1 MALRNQPY
9 IPLYVQDFLTD
20 EKLNMCSITSQGVYI
35 KLMCLFHKSNE
46 YGGILLKQKDKQ
58 TTKQNMKHI
67 DFFALKVAKLLP
79 IDLQTITDALI
90 ELVEEGVL
98 IIDGDFIYQ
107 KRMVK
112 DNKVSEI
119 RAEAGKLGGKKN
131 SEKVNFAKAK
141 VEANIE
147 TKAKQNTEYECEFSI
162 DTDIDIDL
170 INKGVAIK
178 KNEWQNL
185 DQKKWVEDN
194 CPTLLTM
201 TKPLTNEG
209 LNKLISEFGMTK
221 VEDKLIAMENVLDT
235 VVGSKSKRDDVVHL
249 MSTLKA
255 GGEDGAQ
262 AINELRAGLI
272 EKLREVGYSNVT
284 SATADNLPSI
294 STAKVVKYVRDL
306 DEGGK
311 LDVIMGK
318 KNAEN
323 LRDFADLVQIMNVKR
338 AGAIN
343 QSNTGSIL
351 TPFIEAAV
359 SGMTFGVPFPAVTAM
374 REAVKMKNARA
385 LERAVESSLRRQNQI
400 LEQVNKF

>member
-58 TTKQNMKHI
+58 TTKQNMKQI

-98 IIDGDFIYQ
+98 TIEGDFIYQ

-147 TKAKQNTEYECEFSI
+147 TKAKQNPEYENESEI
-162 DTDIDIDL
+162 TIESDIDIDL

-178 KNEWQNL
+178 KNDWQNL
-185 DQKKWVEDN
+185 EQKKWVEDN

-201 TKPLTNEG
+201 TKPLTNES
-209 LNKLISEFGMTK
+209 LNKLIAEFGMTK
-221 VEDKLIAMENVLDT
+221 VEDKLIAMENVPTLRKKYKDAYVTARSWCKKDNKDT
-235 VVGSKSKRDDVVHL
+235 R
-249 MSTLKA
+249 STT
-255 GGEDGAQ
+255 
-262 AINELRAGLI
+262 
-272 EKLREVGYSNVT
+272 EKLRDAEIANEL
-284 SATADNLPSI
+284 NPS
-294 STAKVVKYVRDL
+294 KVYN
-306 DEGGK
+306 
-311 LDVIMGK
+311 IY
-318 KNAEN
+318 
-323 LRDFADLVQIMNVKR
+323 
-338 AGAIN
+338 
-343 QSNTGSIL
+343 TGEYEY
-351 TPFIEAAV
+351 T
-359 SGMTFGVPFPAVTAM
+359 
-374 REAVKMKNARA
+374 N
-385 LERAVESSLRRQNQI
+385 
-400 LEQVNKF
+400 NKFNTNR